1 MQVLA
6 RPCGVCCTVCAW
18 ACYRGAAEHDTVT
31 GMAFFFFFFYP
42 KQHNPEQMVRV
53 APAGTRVERDPNE
66 RCVSC
71 DKLD

>member
-31 GMAFFFFFFYP
+31 GMAYFFFFFFLSQATQP
-42 KQHNPEQMVRV
+42 
-53 APAGTRVERDPNE
+53 
-66 RCVSC
+66 
-71 DKLD
+71 